1 MKRHLQILALGAMTA
16 ILAGTSF
23 AAPLTFAQYT
33 SSSGAN
39 DFLFK
44 NFGTHATF
52 TTIAGGAP
60 VKFNYNPANILGA
73 ALPAALLGQQDAH
86 LTMNQYTN
94 VPFIPLPA
102 GPGQVNLQPMNTTGV
117 GAFPGNLPPNTNIMT
132 IQITR
137 DTPYL
142 GLSNL
147 LTVFFEDA
155 FIAGFKGG
163 NSASESATTSAALPL
178 HVVFSSD
185 FLNFTGTVDRD
196 LSLAFTAITPAFGD
210 VGLFLRSF
218 VAASAG
224 SFASDPPPTSFSVPE
239 PLSLVLI
246 GSGLLGI
253 SLLRRR
259 ATKA

>member
-16 ILAGTSF
+16 ILAGTAF

-33 SSSGAN
+33 SSAGAN
-39 DFLFK
+39 DFLFT

-60 VKFNYNPANILGA
+60 VKFNYNPANILGGG
-73 ALPAALLGQQDAH
+73 LPAALLGQQDAH

-102 GPGQVNLQPMNTTGV
+102 GPGQVNLQPMNTTGA
-117 GAFPGNLPPNTNIMT
+117 GPCPGCLPPNTNIMT
-132 IQITR
+132 IHITR

-147 LTVFFEDA
+147 LTIFFEDA
-155 FIAGFKGG
+155 FISGFKGG
-163 NSASESATTSAALPL
+163 NSANESATTSAALPL
-178 HVVFSSD
+178 HVTFSSD

-196 LSLAFTAITPAFGD
+196 LALAFTALTPAYGDFGA
-210 VGLFLRSF
+210 FLASF
-218 VAASAG
+218 AAASAG
-224 SFASDPPPTSFSVPE
+224 SFASDPPPTFVPE

-246 GSGLLGI
+246 GSGLLGV